1 MQTFLIRNDHEQLL
15 TNTGNG
21 VFGENEENGADDGF
35 EAPRRQQ
42 LHELGKTVH
51 EDLHK
56 IITIHLACVVFGRL
70 REGDNSEEV
79 EESPLRVSLHRPI
92 QHDKRGLRPATHT
105 DPSSLRPLANL
116 LDRVFQQLHEHGRD
130 SLENGR
136 RLHQLRQL
144 GQLQA
149 DLQSQTPRPVLVEA
163 RHDTE
168 QRLGLAS
175 QQRLREPAA
184 GVRPVRAPSRT

>member
-56 IITIHLACVVFGRL
+56 IIT
-70 REGDNSEEV
+70 S
-79 EESPLRVSLHRPI
+79 
-92 QHDKRGLRPATHT
+92 
-105 DPSSLRPLANL
+105 
-116 LDRVFQQLHEHGRD
+116 
-130 SLENGR
+130 
-136 RLHQLRQL
+136 
-144 GQLQA
+144 
-149 DLQSQTPRPVLVEA
+149 QS
-163 RHDTE
+163 
-168 QRLGLAS
+168 
-175 QQRLREPAA
+175 
-184 GVRPVRAPSRT
+184 PSRVLYLVDFAKETILKK